1 MPLIALMLVALL
13 AACAPEDRQ
22 SAAAGDSPRCEFSR
36 TAGGCGAVD
45 RPRADDGWRTSGFG
59 GY

>member
-1 MPLIALMLVALL
+1 MPVIAALMLVALL
-13 AACAPEDRQ
+13 AGCAEDRQ

-36 TAGGCGAVD
+36 TAGGCSAAD